1 MEMKKVSGR
10 LIGGLIVLVIGV
22 LFLLD
27 SLEILDFDV
36 VWDVF
41 GWIVSIG
48 MIVFGLGILIAQRF
62 QRVFL
67 PLALILA
74 GAFILLGNLGY
85 DAYQYWPVI
94 LIIVGVGLLFGHRKR
109 RRTTDDQPKDEVTA
123 MTRTTVEDDVN
134 ISCTLGEANER
145 VESQDFRGGKANIT
159 MANVGLD
166 LRDAIVVN
174 RPANL
179 DVNVTMGGLVVRVP
193 SDWVVSMEN
202 VVTMGE
208 AEDTRSRVSSDSGE
222 PHLVISGKLTMGSLK
237 IDD

>member
-1 MEMKKVSGR
+1 MEMKKGSGR

-27 SLEILDFDV
+27 SLGILDFDV

-67 PLALILA
+67 PLALIIA

-94 LIIVGVGLLFGHRKR
+94 LIIVGVGLLFGHRR
-109 RRTTDDQPKDEVTA
+109 RRQSTNNEQQHHA
-123 MTRTTVEDDVN
+123 GSMTRTTIQDDVN
-134 ISCTLGEANER
+134 ITCTLGEANER
-145 VESQDFRGGKANIT
+145 IESSNFNGGKASVT
-159 MANVGLD
+159 MGNVGLD
-166 LRDAIVVN
+166 LRDTVVTN
-174 RPANL
+174 RPATL
-179 DVNVTMGGLVVRVP
+179 EVNITMGGLVLRVP
-193 SDWVVSMEN
+193 SDWGVNMEN

-208 AEDTRSRVSSDSGE
+208 AEDKRPRRDTISGD
-222 PHLVISGKLTMGSLK
+222 PHLVVSGKVTMGSLTV
-237 IDD
+237 DD